1 MTEEVLD
8 RVHSIIDQPRSVSP
22 KPKASTM
29 EIINEQEEPMSKSED
44 NIRIIA
50 WTWAGQN
57 EHEVQRTN
65 GGAGVSYSNASAL

>member
-50 WTWAGQN
+50 
-57 EHEVQRTN
+57 
-65 GGAGVSYSNASAL
+65 